1 MKAFRHSFGRLGDR
15 DVGLTTLESDTVELR
30 VLDYGAIV
38 QALLVPDRKGQRADV
53 VLGFDDVAGYVA
65 CPAFVGGIVGRVA
78 NRIAN
83 GRFEL
88 GGEQY
93 QLDTNDGP
101 HHLHGGLAGW
111 DKVLWHFEGSGT
123 ADDGRSAW
131 LRLSHDSADGEGR
144 YPGRVRAQV
153 EFRLTGSRLELTMLG
168 NADRPTLLNLAHHGY
183 FNLGGQSRPSVLD
196 HELLLHAD
204 ERTPGVVPDG
214 RVVSVENTPFDF
226 RSRKPLGR
234 DLPERDRA
242 PRGYDDNFV
251 VRGSAHGSG
260 KDELFP
266 VAYLADPSSGRT
278 LAVSANQPGVQLY
291 TGNYLDGSLSGKG
304 RRFEQYAAVCLE
316 TQAFPNAIDVPEWRA
331 QVILNP
337 GEQYRHVQVFQFG

>member
-1 MKAFRHSFGRLGDR
+1 MKASRHAFGRLGDR
-15 DVGLTTLESDTVELR
+15 DVGLTTLESDTLEVR
-30 VLDYGAIV
+30 VLDYGATV
-38 QALLVPDRKGQRADV
+38 QAVLAADRHGQREDV

-78 NRIAN
+78 NRIEN

-111 DKVLWHFEGSGT
+111 DKALWHFDDAGT
-123 ADDGRSAW
+123 SDDGLSAW
-131 LRLSHDSADGEGR
+131 LRLRHDSPHGEGR

-153 EFRLTGSRLELTMLG
+153 EFRVTGSRLELTMLG

-183 FNLGGQSRPSVLD
+183 FNLGGPRRPSVLD
-196 HELLLHAD
+196 HELMLHAD
-204 ERTPGVVPDG
+204 QRTPGVVPDG
-214 RVVSVENTPFDF
+214 RVISVADTPFDF
-226 RSRKPLGR
+226 RSSKPLGR
-234 DLPERDRA
+234 DLPERDGA

-251 VRGSAHGSG
+251 VRGSTNGSA
-260 KDELFP
+260 DDLRA
-266 VAYLADPSSGRT
+266 VAFLADPSSGRT
-278 LAVSANQPGVQLY
+278 LAVSTNQPGVQLY

-304 RRFEQYAAVCLE
+304 RSFAQYAAVCLE
-316 TQAFPNAIDVPEWRA
+316 TQAFPNAIDVAEWRD

-337 GEQYRHVQVFQFG
+337 GQQYRHVQVFQFG